1 MNQNDRWKQ
10 STPQRVVSV
19 VLSGSYIPYVT
30 VKNIDDAGI
39 VVLIVYAGSIRNP
52 RRPLGGCHW
61 MTRELPVL
69 GTEFGGLFGGRGI
82 LLVDGFSRSSLASGV
97 FSLRHQS

>member
-1 MNQNDRWKQ
+1 
-10 STPQRVVSV
+10 V
-19 VLSGSYIPYVT
+19 VLGGSYIPYVT
-30 VKNIDDAGI
+30 VKDIDDAGI

-69 GTEFGGLFGGRGI
+69 GTEFGGLFGGRGYSVGGWSC
-82 LLVDGFSRSSLASGV
+82 LGYGV